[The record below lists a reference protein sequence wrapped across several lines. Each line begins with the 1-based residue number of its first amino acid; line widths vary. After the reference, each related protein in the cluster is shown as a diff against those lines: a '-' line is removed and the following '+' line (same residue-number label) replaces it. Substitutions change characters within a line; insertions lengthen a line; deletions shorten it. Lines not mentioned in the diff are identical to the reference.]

1 MLDLVLYLDKM
12 SRPIGE
18 CEIKKIGRVYFYED
32 LMNRE
37 NKGDYFAHIVSL
49 DKYIKNGKSVEEI
62 KEKTRNELISYFN
75 GEKIKSQNQANELEE
90 IALRIKENGLKKSSI
105 TYFFVDEP
113 YNTQNLQSKTEEV
126 GK

>member
-1 MLDLVLYLDKM
+1 M

-37 NKGDYFAHIVSL
+37 GKGEYFSHIVSL

-62 KEKTRNELISYFN
+62 KEKTRNELVDYFD
-75 GEKIKSQNQANELEE
+75 GKKIEYQNKANDSEEL
-90 IALRIKENGLKKSSI
+90 ALRIKENGLEKSSI
-105 TYFFVDEP
+105 TYFF
-113 YNTQNLQSKTEEV
+113 YNTQNLQSKSSEV